1 MVDVAVI
8 GGGIS
13 GLATAW
19 GLMQQ
24 GLDVV
29 VLERQANTG
38 GNAVSER
45 IGGFLM
51 EHGPST
57 IDSRADAA
65 SMMAGA
71 LGLESERC
79 ELGPEVRNRYMVGNG
94 SLQPI
99 ALNPMGFL
107 MSDYLS
113 PGARLRMLAEM
124 AVPRARDDG
133 DESIAAFC
141 NRRFGAQFTARI
153 MEPLVRGIY
162 GGDADNLS
170 MRAVFPALA
179 NLERRYGS
187 ISAGIV
193 MSRLSRR
200 KMPGRRLYSWRGG
213 VGSLPRSLAWQLG
226 DRVRTGVAVRRIR
239 RVPAGYDIDTGSGGR
254 IPARAVVIATQPH
267 VAAQLLDGLDDDAAA
282 AAGDIEAPPTAV
294 VYLGYRRE
302 QVAHPL
308 DGLGFFSPRS
318 EGRSL
323 NGVQFCSTMFEGRA
337 PEGHVSIAGY
347 VGGAAAPELARM
359 PSDAL
364 EALVRDEFRD
374 LLGVRGEPVVARV
387 RHWPR
392 GLPQYRLGHEDRL
405 ATLRGVEGRMPGLF
419 LTGNYLEGPSVG
431 ACLDQA
437 RKTAARLPAVI
448 ATQTSDLPITW
459 QASG

>member
-19 GLMQQ
+19 NLMRQ

-29 VLERQANTG
+29 VLERQANPG

-57 IDSRADAA
+57 IDARATVATD
-65 SMMAGA
+65 MGGA
-71 LGLESERC
+71 LSLDGERC
-79 ELGPEVRNRYMVGNG
+79 ELGPDVRNRYLVGNG
-94 SLQPI
+94 GLRPI
-99 ALNPMGFL
+99 AAHPMGFL

-113 PGARLRMLAEM
+113 PGARLRMLVEM
-124 AVPRARDDG
+124 AIPRGRCET

-141 NRRFGAQFTARI
+141 GRRFGWQFTERV

-162 GGDADNLS
+162 GGDAGSLS
-170 MRAVFPALA
+170 VRAVFPALVDM
-179 NLERRYGS
+179 ERRYGS
-187 ISAGIV
+187 ISAGIM
-193 MSRLSRR
+193 MSRLSKR

-213 VGSLPRSLAWQLG
+213 IGSLPRLLARQLG
-226 DRVRTGVAVRRIR
+226 TRVHTGVAVRRIR
-239 RVPAGYDIDTGSGGR
+239 RVPGGYDVDTGRDGR
-254 IPARAVVIATQPH
+254 ISARAVVIATQAH

-282 AAGDIEAPPTAV
+282 AAGAIEAPPTAV

-308 DGLGFFSPRS
+308 DGLGFFSPQG

-337 PEGHVSIAGY
+337 PEGHVSLAGY
-347 VGGAAAPELARM
+347 FGGDDASELACA
-359 PSDAL
+359 PADAL
-364 EALVRDEFRD
+364 VALARDEFGD
-374 LLGVRGEPVVARV
+374 LLGAKGEPTVARV

-392 GLPQYRLGHEDRL
+392 GLPQYRLGHAERIAALRGAEDR
-405 ATLRGVEGRMPGLF
+405 APGLF
-419 LTGNYLEGPSVG
+419 LTGNYFDGPSVG

-437 RKTAARLPAVI
+437 RKTAARVPTAIAYRPPDLVI
-448 ATQTSDLPITW
+448 TRHVV
-459 QASG
+459 G